1 VCQKDKGFVFAQT
14 GSESSRRR
22 LVATDTETADPGVDS
37 ETGTT
42 VENTDASR
50 GHSKAKLLK
59 VGGLLLIVIVLQV
72 GISYWLLSPDQP
84 EEVAEETISK
94 DSENLQVNTAEVSI
108 DNFSVTNNIAE
119 PGATIHVTFNLV
131 ALVEQGAASDFEA
144 MVKENNK
151 ARVKQAVIEVV
162 RKSSLTDLNDPQLST
177 MKRMMKEAINKVL
190 KKSYIIETV
199 ISEYRTMTQ

>member
-1 VCQKDKGFVFAQT
+1 M
-14 GSESSRRR
+14 
-22 LVATDTETADPGVDS
+22 ATDTETADPGVDS

-162 RKSSLTDLNDPQLST
+162 RKSSLTDLNDAQLST

>member
-1 VCQKDKGFVFAQT
+1 
-14 GSESSRRR
+14 
-22 LVATDTETADPGVDS
+22 
-37 ETGTT
+37 
-42 VENTDASR
+42 
-50 GHSKAKLLK
+50 
-59 VGGLLLIVIVLQV
+59 
-72 GISYWLLSPDQP
+72 
-84 EEVAEETISK
+84 
-94 DSENLQVNTAEVSI
+94 
-108 DNFSVTNNIAE
+108 
-119 PGATIHVTFNLV
+119 
-131 ALVEQGAASDFEA
+131 